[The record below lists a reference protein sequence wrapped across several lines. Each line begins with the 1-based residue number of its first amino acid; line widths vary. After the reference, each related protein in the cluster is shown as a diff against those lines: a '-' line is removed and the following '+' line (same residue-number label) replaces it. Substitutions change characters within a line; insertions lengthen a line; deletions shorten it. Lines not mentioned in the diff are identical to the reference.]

1 VTPAVHLVLRRERD
15 VLLLRRFN
23 TGYEDGNYSLPAGH
37 LDGAETVSAAMIRE
51 AAEELRVVIT
61 PADLRMAHVMHR
73 NVAAPD
79 AEPEERVD
87 FFLAARRWQGTP
99 VVGEPDKCD
108 EVAWF
113 AVTALPGN
121 VVPYVR
127 SALECCQ
134 RGVSFSEF
142 GWPPEAAGGVTFAR
156 RRVSGWVTPEL
167 GEWAD
172 D

>member
-1 VTPAVHLVLRRERD
+1 MSPRFQVTPAVHLILRRERD

-51 AAEELRVVIT
+51 AAEEVGVVIS

-73 NVAAPD
+73 NVAAPGG
-79 AEPEERVD
+79 EPEERVD
-87 FFLAARRWQGTP
+87 FFLAARRWRGTP

-108 EVAWF
+108 EVTWYP
-113 AVTALPGN
+113 VTDLPGN

-142 GWPPEAAGGVTFAR
+142 GWPPPARPAVSQSPGAGCQAG
-156 RRVSGWVTPEL
+156 
-167 GEWAD
+167 
-172 D
+172 